1 MPNTDPP
8 CAPITPDRLARSPD
22 LEWEFIRSSGPGGQN
37 VNKVST
43 AVRLRLDTAN
53 SGLIPE
59 WIRPRLKR
67 LAGKRMTES
76 GELII
81 EARRFRTQE
90 SNREDALRRM
100 ALLINASW
108 EAPRPRKPT
117 RPTRAAQQRRMELKK
132 RRSRVKQARG
142 RVGENEG

>member
-1 MPNTDPP
+1 M
-8 CAPITPDRLARSPD
+8 
-22 LEWEFIRSSGPGGQN
+22 
-37 VNKVST
+37 NKVST

-90 SNREDALRRM
+90 RNRVDALQR
-100 ALLINASW
+100 LVHLINASW
-108 EAPRPRKPT
+108 EAPAPRRPTKPT
-117 RPTRAAQQRRMELKK
+117 HAAKQRRMELKK
-132 RRSRVKQARG
+132 RRSRIKQARG